1 MAPAPSLVSVIIITR
16 NRPELFKRAMA
27 SIAAQDYRPIE
38 VIVVDNVSDVPV
50 TVEPGDLSLK
60 IHRNAAMRNLS
71 ANRNLGV
78 GLASGSLV
86 CFLDDDDYFLPGK
99 LSLLAS
105 RMDGADLCYGNTR
118 MVGPGGQTLGVCRG
132 SGGLADLMFYRFV
145 HPNSTLMRRAV
156 LDEVLFDETL
166 TTYEDVDF
174 IFEVF
179 RRFRVRHVDELVA
192 VWNRDDRPDQLTQQ
206 NFPRAYRNWL
216 TLCEKHADDIDRS
229 GKLARFYYRKMFLL
243 AAIQWQPGNALRFFW
258 KFVTRGIMG
267 AADPLTPP
275 AAAELG

>member
-1 MAPAPSLVSVIIITR
+1 MLAAKSLVSVIIITR

-50 TVEPGDLSLK
+50 TVEAGDLVCQV
-60 IHRNAAMRNLS
+60 HRNASMRNLS

-105 RMDGADLCYGNTR
+105 RMDGVDLCYGNTR

-132 SGGLADLMFYRFV
+132 SGGISDLMFYRFV

-156 LDEVLFDETL
+156 LDQVLFDEDL

-206 NFPRAYRNWL
+206 NFPRAYQNWL
-216 TLCEKHADDIDRS
+216 ILCEKHADDIDRS

-243 AAIQWQPGNALRFFW
+243 AIVQLQPANALRYFW
-258 KFVTRGIMG
+258 KFVTRGVLG
-267 AADPLTPP
+267 TADPVALPP
-275 AAAELG
+275 AAEIG